1 MWLKNLIASIIGK
14 KQLPNGALLVDA
26 RTPQEHQTGVISG
39 SILLPLDQLPEQA
52 LTKLGNQQTPIVVYC
67 ASGVRAIAARR
78 QLKRMG
84 YLQVIN
90 GGGIQNVAESTGEP
104 IIKLL

>member
-14 KQLPNGALLVDA
+14 TTAKWGFVG
-26 RTPQEHQTGVISG
+26 RCTHPQEHQTGVISG